1 MMMIII
7 AGMLFGLAAT
17 ALIWPLLPQRPRLRA
32 AAFDGTVT
40 STSGGGALS
49 WQERASQ
56 WTMRTLP
63 PALVNGLT
71 DADLDILG
79 TTRSRHTWAKI
90 YGATLVFVVC
100 LALSVAAQVLYSLPL
115 LLSLLISLLVA
126 AVAWLAPDSAA
137 RKRATKARTDF
148 ARAVAVFVELLASER
163 GRNAQPTVALEN
175 AAAIGDTWA
184 FQRIR
189 QELVRARFTKVQ
201 PWTALETLATQ
212 LHVPE
217 LTDAARIMRLSGD
230 NGASVYEP
238 LRALGRNM
246 RVRMLNAE
254 AARENE
260 ASGRMKNII
269 MFIALMFTLIVL
281 TPLMLTLMSA

>member
-1 MMMIII
+1 MTILILS
-7 AGMLFGLAAT
+7 GMLLGLALT
-17 ALIWPLLPQRPRLRA
+17 ALIWPLLPERPRLRSITAEGGLA
-32 AAFDGTVT
+32 AATAQT
-40 STSGGGALS
+40 SLP

-56 WTMRTLP
+56 WAMRHLP
-63 PALVNGLT
+63 PSLVNGLS

-79 TTRSRHTWAKI
+79 TTRTRHTWGKI
-90 YGATLVFVVC
+90 YAATLTFVVC
-100 LALSVAAQVLYSLPL
+100 LALSVAAQAIYSLPL
-115 LLSLLISLLVA
+115 WLSLLLSVLIA
-126 AVAWLAPDSAA
+126 AVAWLAPDSGAH
-137 RKRATKARTDF
+137 KRATKARADF
-148 ARAVAVFVELLASER
+148 ARAVAVFVELLAAER
-163 GRNAQPTVALEN
+163 SRNAQPTVALEN

-201 PWTALETLATQ
+201 PWVALDTLSTQ

-246 RVRMLNAE
+246 RVRMLNTE
-254 AARENE
+254 AAREHE

-269 MFIALMFTLIVL
+269 MLIALMFTLIVL
-281 TPLMLTLMSA
+281 TPLMLSLMSA

>member
-1 MMMIII
+1 MMLIII

-17 ALIWPLLPQRPRLRA
+17 ALIWPLLPQRPRLQA
-32 AAFDGTVT
+32 AAFDSARTT
-40 STSGGGALS
+40 ASRGASLS
-49 WQERASQ
+49 WQDKASQ

-63 PALVNGLT
+63 PSLVNGLT

-79 TTRSRHTWAKI
+79 TTRARHTWAKI
-90 YGATLVFVVC
+90 YGATLTFVIF

-115 LLSLLISLLVA
+115 WLSLLVGVLAA
-126 AVAWLAPDSAA
+126 AVAWLAPDSSA
-137 RKRATKARTDF
+137 RKRAAKARSDF
-148 ARAVAVFVELLASER
+148 ARAVAVFVELLAAER

-175 AAAIGDTWA
+175 AAAGGDTWA

-201 PWTALETLATQ
+201 PWIALETLSTQ

-217 LTDAARIMRLSGD
+217 LTDAASIMRLSGD

-281 TPLMLTLMSA
+281 TPLMLTLTTA

>member
-115 LLSLLISLLVA
+115 WLSLLISLLVA

-184 FQRIR
+184 CLLYTSPSPRDKR
-189 QELVRARFTKVQ
+189 Q
-201 PWTALETLATQ
+201 
-212 LHVPE
+212 
-217 LTDAARIMRLSGD
+217 S
-230 NGASVYEP
+230 
-238 LRALGRNM
+238 
-246 RVRMLNAE
+246 RMP
-254 AARENE
+254 
-260 ASGRMKNII
+260 S
-269 MFIALMFTLIVL
+269 
-281 TPLMLTLMSA
+281 SA